1 MNEST
6 PIFIEQIFLQEN
18 LLIRYQ
24 RKRVA
29 SAILCGISGLGE
41 VQQVFLNLD
50 LKKSDS
56 KIARWYRITLL
67 AAVANAKIFVQKNN
81 RPLQVELENGRAR
94 LQSDFQIWKA
104 P

>member
-1 MNEST
+1 MILDEST

-18 LLIRYQ
+18 LLIRHQ
-24 RKRVA
+24 REYTV

-41 VQQVFLNLD
+41 AQQMFLNLD

-56 KIARWYRITLL
+56 KIARWYRLALL

-81 RPLQVELENGRAR
+81 RQL
-94 LQSDFQIWKA
+94 SS
-104 P
+104 